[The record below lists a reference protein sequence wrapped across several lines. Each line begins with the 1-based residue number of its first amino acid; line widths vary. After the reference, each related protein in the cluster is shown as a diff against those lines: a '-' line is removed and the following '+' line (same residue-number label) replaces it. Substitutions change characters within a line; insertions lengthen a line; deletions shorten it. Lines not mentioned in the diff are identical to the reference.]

1 MLAFG
6 GIVALLMAW
15 QWRARALAPL
25 AALALGAALV
35 VTPWV
40 IRNAITMD
48 ALLVGTT
55 GSGRVSYQGHN
66 PLADGGPS
74 LWAVGQCEGPFAA
87 LPLDEI
93 EVKSNRECSRLAR
106 EWALD
111 HPWEEVQLIGKR
123 MWKLFRNDEAG
134 VTWLQSNK
142 DWFSRENADR
152 LINVST
158 FYFYGLAAV
167 MFASLPAWWR
177 LRDLRRMVVFAV
189 IPYYML
195 IFGVLFI
202 GDPRYHYAMYIPLA
216 VFSGAGLAALWRM
229 TAANWRD
236 VVGQRS
242 LPWHTAAYGT
252 PEP

>member
-1 MLAFG
+1 
-6 GIVALLMAW
+6 
-15 QWRARALAPL
+15 
-25 AALALGAALV
+25 
-35 VTPWV
+35 
-40 IRNAITMD
+40 
-48 ALLVGTT
+48 
-55 GSGRVSYQGHN
+55 
-66 PLADGGPS
+66 
-74 LWAVGQCEGPFAA
+74 
-87 LPLDEI
+87 
-93 EVKSNRECSRLAR
+93 
-106 EWALD
+106 
-111 HPWEEVQLIGKR
+111 VQLIGKR